1 VAMKENAQTAAGM
14 SRKVT
19 ELHEVVASLRHE
31 RSGLSAKLLSASQ
44 IAQEQLS
51 ATVGPPQLDDLQEV
65 PPELQWPL
73 STVVSVSGRETLT
86 SDRALS
92 PQVPDSL
99 SPNKTST
106 RRSSGVKKVAAPLSF
121 SVACAVQTDT
131 DFIFDDGALLDDEL
145 DLIKYEY
152 FMGTAYRIYALLCK
166 YQWNTVSRCYTLR
179 NEADIEQDSDGDV
192 QPPTLPKG
200 HKLGPRQMKSVGRL
214 DLMRKMKQTVQKAQQ
229 QATMVQLEVECN
241 LLVDVAH
248 KGFEVWVAQLAK
260 DHSAKKEAWELPID
274 PEQLFNAVKDLVNAE
289 GMRRRIRELE
299 DNMTQ
304 LLPMAEKASKAA
316 GANGGADLGFWKRV
330 LRTVRHNMATR
341 RGSTFMKAQAMQL
354 NQLSLAMNKSAQ
366 APNAPGKLGN
376 LPSLLGELALVW
388 ASLPPRMSAPG
399 ILILNRPLPQQAL
412 QETVKTFYLRKTGR
426 TKSVEQAVA
435 NLCRA
440 VLDHS
445 QTAKVALFAVMCD
458 IQPAATMGDRVPKVK
473 RDVEMDL
480 GVRLR
485 PASLGEIPLD
495 ASHCIASFMR
505 ELKTL
510 RRSRKFAGSASEGDL
525 LENLN
530 KKLTLASSDG
540 EEAPDIHLPFQL
552 VLAAGYSSIASRS
565 QVAARSFWLML
576 FSFAE
581 FPKPLIPPPTPK
593 KRGSSERVHHK

>member
-1 VAMKENAQTAAGM
+1 
-14 SRKVT
+14 
-19 ELHEVVASLRHE
+19 
-31 RSGLSAKLLSASQ
+31 
-44 IAQEQLS
+44 
-51 ATVGPPQLDDLQEV
+51 
-65 PPELQWPL
+65 
-73 STVVSVSGRETLT
+73 
-86 SDRALS
+86 
-92 PQVPDSL
+92 
-99 SPNKTST
+99 
-106 RRSSGVKKVAAPLSF
+106 
-121 SVACAVQTDT
+121 
-131 DFIFDDGALLDDEL
+131 
-145 DLIKYEY
+145 
-152 FMGTAYRIYALLCK
+152 
-166 YQWNTVSRCYTLR
+166 

-458 IQPAATMGDRVPKVK
+458 IQPAATMGDRVPK
-473 RDVEMDL
+473 
-480 GVRLR
+480 
-485 PASLGEIPLD
+485 
-495 ASHCIASFMR
+495 
-505 ELKTL
+505 
-510 RRSRKFAGSASEGDL
+510 
-525 LENLN
+525 
-530 KKLTLASSDG
+530 
-540 EEAPDIHLPFQL
+540 
-552 VLAAGYSSIASRS
+552 
-565 QVAARSFWLML
+565 
-576 FSFAE
+576 
-581 FPKPLIPPPTPK
+581 
-593 KRGSSERVHHK
+593 